1 MSRMKIGSRFFNFKK
16 EIAVMGILNVTP
28 DSFSDGDCWLDPEKA
43 LEQALKMAEEGAD
56 LIDIGGESTRPG
68 APSVSL
74 EEEKKRVLPV
84 LKKIRPR
91 LSIPISI
98 DTQKAALAREALEEG
113 ADLINDVSAATFDPE
128 MASVVGKAGCPLVLM
143 HMRGRPETM
152 QKEIIYRDVVGEVLQ
167 YLQQRIESLS
177 RIGVSRDRLIMDP
190 GIGFGKEFEHNRQLL
205 QNLRKFQ
212 TLECPVMVGVSRK
225 SFLGK
230 ISGRVPQDRLLES
243 VAASFYAALNG
254 ASILR
259 VHDVAETR
267 RVLNVAE
274 ALLKR
279 A

>member
-1 MSRMKIGSRFFNFKK
+1 MKIGSRFFNFKK